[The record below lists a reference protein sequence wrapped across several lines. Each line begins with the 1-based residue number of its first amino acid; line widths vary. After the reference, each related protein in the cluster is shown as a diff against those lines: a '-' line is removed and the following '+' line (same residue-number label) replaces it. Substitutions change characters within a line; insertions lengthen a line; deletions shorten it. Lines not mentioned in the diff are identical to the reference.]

1 VLNDLDERI
10 VHALAEDARRSYAD
24 IGQLVGLSAPAVKR
38 RVDRLRATGAIT
50 GFTVR
55 VDPAAL
61 GWETEGFVEIY
72 CRSNTSPETIQRG
85 LERYQEV
92 VAAST
97 VTGDADAVAQVFAS
111 DMRHFERV
119 LERIAGEPFV
129 ERTKSV
135 LVLSPLLVGL
145 ALAIRILDGRPVLFR
160 QTRVGRDG
168 RLFTIYKFRTM
179 VTDAEA
185 RKAELVELN
194 EHDGVLFKIKEDPR
208 VTRVGRVLRRYSLDE
223 LPQLLNVL
231 RGEMSLVGPRPPL
244 PDEVAR
250 YEQDVRRRLA
260 VKPGMTGL
268 WQVSGRSDLSWEE
281 SVRLDVRY
289 VENWSLI
296 LDLQILWKTW
306 SAVFRASGAY

>member
-24 IGQLVGLSAPAVKR
+24 IGGLVGLSAPAVKR

-55 VDPAAL
+55 VDPGAL

-72 CRSNTSPETIQRG
+72 CRGNTSPETIQRG

-97 VTGDADAVAQVFAS
+97 VTGDADAIAQVFAS

-135 LVLSPLLVGL
+135 LVLSPLL
-145 ALAIRILDGRPVLFR
+145 
-160 QTRVGRDG
+160 
-168 RLFTIYKFRTM
+168 
-179 VTDAEA
+179 
-185 RKAELVELN
+185 
-194 EHDGVLFKIKEDPR
+194 
-208 VTRVGRVLRRYSLDE
+208 RRFS
-223 LPQLLNVL
+223 
-231 RGEMSLVGPRPPL
+231 
-244 PDEVAR
+244 
-250 YEQDVRRRLA
+250 
-260 VKPGMTGL
+260 
-268 WQVSGRSDLSWEE
+268 SGSP
-281 SVRLDVRY
+281 
-289 VENWSLI
+289 
-296 LDLQILWKTW
+296 T
-306 SAVFRASGAY
+306 